1 MSTDVVPSDEE
12 VLALVPGPGS
22 ITWTRAADAR
32 TLIAAGYALLLQV
45 AHPTVG
51 AGVAEHS
58 DYREHPWERLF
69 RTLDLTSALIYSKPA
84 VAAAVAR
91 EVRARHTAFKGVRP
105 DGSRY
110 HALEPRAYSWVWA
123 SLFGSIV
130 AAHERFG
137 IPLRDDQRELFW
149 SEWRQ
154 LGRLLGV
161 RERDLPATLPGFDAY
176 WEHMVRDVLEDN
188 DSVRGVIA
196 SLSSPPVPSR
206 LRHAAPAWRLGTL
219 PGARALQLAT
229 VGLLPAV
236 LRVRFGLRW
245 TLAKECELRAIAA
258 ASRSLTPLMPRPLR
272 EFGPSYLHW
281 RAGDGKPGAPLGSGR
296 APS

>member
-1 MSTDVVPSDEE
+1 MQTDVLPSDEE
-12 VLALVPGPGS
+12 VLGLLPGPGS
-22 ITWTRAADAR
+22 ITWTRAGDAR
-32 TLIAAGYALLLQV
+32 TLIAAGYALVLQV

-58 DYREHPWERLF
+58 DFRVHPWDRLL
-69 RTLDLTSALIYSKPA
+69 RTLDLTSALIYSEPA
-84 VAAAVAR
+84 AAAAVAR
-91 EVRARHTAFKGVRP
+91 EVRARHTSIKGVRP

-110 HALEPRAYSWVWA
+110 HALEPPAYSWVWA

-137 IPLRDDQRELFW
+137 IPLRGEDRERFW

-161 RERDLPATLPGFDAY
+161 RDRDLPPTLAGFDAY
-176 WEHMVRDVLEDN
+176 WEHMVRDVLADN
-188 DSVRGVIA
+188 DSVQGVIA
-196 SLSSPPVPSR
+196 TLASPPVPSR
-206 LRHAAPAWRLGTL
+206 LRYAAPAWRLGTL

-245 TLAKECELRAIAA
+245 SLAKECELRAIAA
-258 ASRSLTPLMPRPLR
+258 ASRSLTPLMPRPMR

-281 RAGDGKPGAPLGSGR
+281 RAGDGKRLAIGSGR
-296 APS
+296 AAP

>member
-1 MSTDVVPSDEE
+1 VLPTDDEL
-12 VLALVPGPGS
+12 LALVPGPDS

-32 TLIAAGYALLLQV
+32 TLIAAGYALVLQV

-58 DYREHPWERLF
+58 DYQEHPRDRLF
-69 RTLDLTSALIYSKPA
+69 RTLDLTSALIYSEPA

-91 EVRARHTAFKGVRP
+91 EVRARHTAIKGVRR
-105 DGSRY
+105 DGGRY

-123 SLFGSIV
+123 SLFGAIV

-137 IPLRDDQRELFW
+137 DPLRDDERERFW

-161 RERDLPATLPGFDAY
+161 RERDLPAPLAEFDAY
-176 WEHMVRDVLEDN
+176 WQHMVSDVLEDN
-188 DSVRGVIA
+188 ESVQGVIA
-196 SLSSPPVPSR
+196 SLRAPPVPSR
-206 LRHAAPAWRLGTL
+206 LRYAAPAWRLGTL

-236 LRVRFGLRW
+236 LRQRFGLSW
-245 TLAKECELRAIAA
+245 TLAQECKLRAIGAT
-258 ASRSLTPLMPRPLR
+258 SRSLTPLMPRPLR
-272 EFGPSYLHW
+272 QFGPSYLQW
-281 RAGDGKPGAPLGSGR
+281 RGGAGKQIAIGSTR
-296 APS
+296 ASG